1 MRQYVLE
8 SYDYFNIC
16 HDVAIESAMDTMKEK
31 VGRIIDKIKQLILKL
46 VNWAR
51 NIFKKKI
58 DDLEAKVK
66 TGSDTPQIQRQFASD
81 SFGAIFKSKE
91 FLEKP
96 VRSFIKVMYIQ
107 SDADGI
113 KSKVATRNSSVEE
126 RIETMNNIISKDYNS
141 TEYVPINI
149 SKLKELHTTFDKF
162 LGPTKNIIDDY
173 SNDIELYS
181 KHVTT
186 MDEKTKSDLL
196 LYFNLSI
203 SCLNSNIKLIIQNQK
218 LINHI
223 LSSLK

>member
-1 MRQYVLE
+1 MIKDYVLE
-8 SYDYFNIC
+8 SYDYFNIGY
-16 HDVAIESAMDTMKEK
+16 DVAIESAIDTMKEK
-31 VGRIIDKIKQLILKL
+31 VGRVIDKIRQLILKL
-46 VNWAR
+46 INWAK

-58 DDLEAKVK
+58 DDIESKVRANN
-66 TGSDTPQIQRQFASD
+66 TPQIQRQFATD

-107 SDADGI
+107 SDADGL

-126 RIETMNNIISKDYNS
+126 RIETINNIISKDYNS

-196 LYFNLSI
+196 LYYNLSI
-203 SCLNSNIKLIIQNQK
+203 SCLNSNIRLIMQNQK